1 MRSVTVVVPT
11 IGRESL
17 PRLLASLDHSPR
29 DERIDLRAVVVVDDR
44 PAGDATL
51 LLGDT
56 LDMPVVV
63 AASRARGPAAA
74 RNVGAASVD
83 SEWIVFLDD
92 DVEVDEDWWCRLAS
106 DLDAS
111 GPLVGAVFGRIQ
123 VPLPVDRRPTD
134 AERNTAQLSTSRW
147 ITADAAMRRTAF
159 EAVEGFDEGFRRAYR
174 EDSDIA
180 LRLLD
185 AGWHLENGKRITVH
199 PPRRAAWHSSIGS
212 QRGNA
217 ADARM
222 AAKHGADFRQRL
234 DEQAP
239 LDWFHAS
246 ACVAAV
252 IGLAGVLRSR
262 PTIAVGAG
270 GIWASLIGRFAL
282 TRIAA
287 GPRTA
292 PEVAAMSVTSAV
304 IPPTALWH
312 RVAGTIDTRRRR

>member
-1 MRSVTVVVPT
+1 MRSITVVVPT

-17 PRLLASLDHSPR
+17 HRLLSSLDDAPR

-44 PAGDATL
+44 PITDDAR

-56 LDMPVVV
+56 LGIPVVI
-63 AASRARGPAAA
+63 AASGARGPAAA
-74 RNVGAASVD
+74 RNVGSATVD

-92 DVEVDEDWWCRLAS
+92 DVHVDEDWWHRLAS
-106 DLDAS
+106 DLDAT
-111 GPLVGAVFGRIQ
+111 GPSTGAVFGRIH
-123 VPLPVDRRPTD
+123 VPLPIDRRPTD

-159 EAVEGFDEGFRRAYR
+159 EQVEGFDEGFRRAYR

-185 AGWHLENGKRITVH
+185 AGWHLENGRRITIH

-222 AAKHGADFRQRL
+222 VAKHGRDFRQRL
-234 DEQAP
+234 DEP
-239 LDWFHAS
+239 PPIDWFHAS
-246 ACVAAV
+246 ACLAALV
-252 IGLAGVLRSR
+252 GLTGVLRAR
-262 PTIAVGAG
+262 PAIALGATG
-270 GIWASLIGRFAL
+270 MWASLVGRFAF
-282 TRIAA
+282 TRIAS

-292 PEVAAMSVTSAV
+292 PEVAAMSVTSAL

-312 RVAGTIDTRRRR
+312 RVAGTIDARWRR